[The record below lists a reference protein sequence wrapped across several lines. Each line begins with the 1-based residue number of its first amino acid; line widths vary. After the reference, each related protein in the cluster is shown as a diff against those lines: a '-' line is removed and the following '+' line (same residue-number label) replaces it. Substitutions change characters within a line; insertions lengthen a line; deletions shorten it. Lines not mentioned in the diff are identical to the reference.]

1 MFLTQQIKN
10 YLRKYEWIETDRQFF
25 GQPDGMYDFKENNP
39 QEAQKRVSRLKE
51 TKEKLSRTV
60 NVRAMNLLG
69 KEEEQ
74 VYYNIYC
81 TALIYTS
88 YY

>member
-1 MFLTQQIKN
+1 MMLCFLTQQIKN

-74 VYYNIYC
+74 VYYIIYIVW
-81 TALIYTS
+81 L
-88 YY
+88 